1 VPSEAARPYHRLV
14 SLLVFLLLLVV
25 GGFLLG
31 GLARLA
37 VPGPDP
43 MPIWLTI
50 GIGVCGSILG
60 GLVADLLLGRPGSLL
75 LAYFGA
81 VVLVILYRRFVQRR
95 GITGPEARARP
106 TRGWGLRR

>member
-1 VPSEAARPYHRLV
+1 MLTFVLI
-14 SLLVFLLLLVV
+14 LIV
-25 GGFLLG
+25 GGFLIG
-31 GLARLA
+31 ALARLA

-50 GIGVCGSILG
+50 GIGIGGAVLG
-60 GLVADLLLGRPGSLL
+60 GLAADLLLGRPGSLL
-75 LAYFGA
+75 LAYAGS
-81 VVLVILYRRFVQRR
+81 VVLVILYRRLVQRR

>member
-1 VPSEAARPYHRLV
+1 MILI
-14 SLLVFLLLLVV
+14 V
-25 GGFLLG
+25 GGFLIG
-31 GLARLA
+31 ALARLA

-50 GIGVCGSILG
+50 TIGIGGAVLG
-60 GLVADLLLGRPGSLL
+60 GLTADLVLGRPGSLL
-75 LAYFGA
+75 LAYIGS
-81 VVLVILYRRFVQRR
+81 VVLVILYRRLVQRR